1 MTLPLQVVPSNL
13 NTKISPNDMMYAS
26 PAEQH
31 DALDRYLMW
40 GRSAGKAI
48 RIAMAAGGVED
59 IQRILDLPC
68 GHGRVLRTLRAMF
81 PAAAI
86 TACDIDREA
95 VDFCAETF
103 SATPAYSTASPNEI
117 EIEGRFDLIWCG
129 SLLTHLDAPAWSSF
143 LAIFSSLLNHRGILV
158 FSTHGR
164 RVAER
169 FRSGVTKFGVDA
181 SILDDYD
188 ATGFGYRN
196 YPRGLVPAPIGT
208 DEDIH
213 YGISL
218 SNPAWVCHEV
228 THDPLL
234 HLLLFLEHGW
244 NGHHDLIAC
253 QKLTV

>member
-1 MTLPLQVVPSNL
+1 
-13 NTKISPNDMMYAS
+13 MYAS

-31 DALDRYLMW
+31 DALGRYLMW
-40 GRSAGKAI
+40 GRSAGKTI
-48 RIAMAAGGVED
+48 RIAMAAGGVEE
-59 IQRILDLPC
+59 IHCILDLPC
-68 GHGRVLRTLRAMF
+68 GHGRVLRNLRAMF

-95 VDFCAETF
+95 VDFCVETF
-103 SATPAYSTASPNEI
+103 RAKPAYSTTSPNKI
-117 EIEGRFDLIWCG
+117 EMADRFDLIWCG
-129 SLLTHLDAPAWSSF
+129 SLLTHLDAPAWSAY
-143 LAIFSSLLNHRGILV
+143 LAFFSSLLNNRGILV

-169 FRSGVTKFGVDA
+169 FRSGVTKFGVDT

-196 YPRGLVPAPIGT
+196 YPRGLIPAPIGT
-208 DEDIH
+208 DENVH

-218 SNPAWVCHEV
+218 SNPAWVCQEV
-228 THDPLL
+228 LRNSML
-234 HLLLFLEHGW
+234 HLLLFVEHGW

-253 QKLTV
+253 QKPTA